1 MVKLVVVL
9 LNPLNQ
15 EYSLPMN
22 YFSFPILTSKTG
34 PLDFFTNLIKFILN
48 PTLFKKLIKN
58 KREANASLKFYFLKP
73 NSLTIARYLVI
84 SVLVK

>member
-22 YFSFPILTSKTG
+22 YSSVHFFVSKDGFSELDNESKQ
-34 PLDFFTNLIKFILN
+34 L
-48 PTLFKKLIKN
+48 
-58 KREANASLKFYFLKP
+58 
-73 NSLTIARYLVI
+73 LV
-84 SVLVK
+84 